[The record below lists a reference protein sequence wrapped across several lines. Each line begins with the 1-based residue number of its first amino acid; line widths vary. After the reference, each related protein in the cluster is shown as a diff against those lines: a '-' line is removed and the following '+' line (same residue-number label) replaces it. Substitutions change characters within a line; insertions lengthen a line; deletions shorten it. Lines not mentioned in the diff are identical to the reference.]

1 MPYTFS
7 LPWHPVDQPA
17 EQGLGLSRMLSA
29 CSMVLLVAL
38 DWLHKLLLVST
49 GWLCKLWLTVLM
61 FAANHV
67 FLLEPSMDP
76 AILQQAVGR
85 AHRMGQ
91 TRTVHVTRLIMHSTV
106 EVTPHHCLQPCMHA
120 TPLLMLA

>member
-1 MPYTFS
+1 
-7 LPWHPVDQPA
+7 
-17 EQGLGLSRMLSA
+17 
-29 CSMVLLVAL
+29 
-38 DWLHKLLLVST
+38 
-49 GWLCKLWLTVLM
+49 
-61 FAANHV
+61 
-67 FLLEPSMDP
+67 MDP

-120 TPLLMLA
+120 TPLLMLAWHWPCHCGGDLSSLVAPLHACYISADACMALAMLPLAVQK